1 MRTNIKHIC
10 GQCDETFSSELA
22 YLGHLCPASGRTP
35 RNLEALSPKTEVTS
49 LLEKKI
55 LAAVQVARVAKK
67 QYNA

>member
-1 MRTNIKHIC
+1 MRTKVKHIC
-10 GQCDETFSSELA
+10 GQCDKVFASEQA

-35 RNLEALSPKTEVTS
+35 RNLETLSPKTRVAS
-49 LLEKKI
+49 VLEKKI

>member
-1 MRTNIKHIC
+1 MRTKVKHIC

-35 RNLEALSPKTEVTS
+35 RNLGTPSSKTKAAS

-55 LAAVQVARVAKK
+55 LAAVQMARVTKK
-67 QYNA
+67 QYNV